1 MVWDLDSGM
10 RSALTWAAFVVFALC
25 MVGMVAWPL
34 WSDNDL
40 WSFLFAAVGIAVLFP
55 VILGRAFRG
64 VRDAFSSSSPDG
76 R

>member
-1 MVWDLDSGM
+1 M

-25 MVGMVAWPL
+25 LVGMVAWPL

-40 WSFLFAAVGIAVLFP
+40 WSFFFAAVGSAVLFP
-55 VILGRAFRG
+55 VILWRAVG
-64 VRDAFSSSSPDG
+64 SVLSAFSSSSPSDD